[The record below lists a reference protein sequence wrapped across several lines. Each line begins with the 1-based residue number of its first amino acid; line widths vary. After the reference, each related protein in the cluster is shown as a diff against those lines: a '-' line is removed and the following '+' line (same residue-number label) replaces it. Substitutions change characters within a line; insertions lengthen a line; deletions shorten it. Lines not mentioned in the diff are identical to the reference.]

1 MIKLKIWALSS
12 QGVTLQLGEGARG
25 RTDGQTSYQK
35 LYDDDED
42 YDDYDDDYDDKDHD
56 HHDDDDEEDD
66 DLVTEAA
73 VSQSPTGQHCS

>member
-1 MIKLKIWALSS
+1 M
-12 QGVTLQLGEGARG
+12 TLQLGEGARG

-42 YDDYDDDYDDKDHD
+42 YDDYDDDDDHHKDDDHD
-56 HHDDDDEEDD
+56 HDEDDDEEDD